1 MEASKILTR
10 TTCAKCKSVIEIFQ
24 ESISWIGPNSPH
36 LISLWR
42 ALPAP
47 NAEML
52 ELGGGFTAS
61 QMPNGTSIADH
72 LDHKVALLT
81 TAEGLTVHLHHHN
94 EGGKLSI
101 LLDGAGF
108 SVIEQGRS

>member
-1 MEASKILTR
+1 MWK
-10 TTCAKCKSVIEIFQ
+10 
-24 ESISWIGPNSPH
+24 
-36 LISLWR
+36 

-61 QMPNGTSIADH
+61 QMPNGTTVADH
-72 LDHKVALLT
+72 LGNKIALLN

-101 LLDGAGF
+101 LLDGADF
-108 SVIEQGRS
+108 SIIEQGHS